1 MGKNPA
7 ALAAATA
14 AWEAGGA
21 TAVWV
26 GVAGTV
32 AGALRC
38 EDSMR
43 TTAPGAVAK
52 LRALGT
58 DVVMLTGDNEV
69 GPHGAER
76 SRVIQRI

>member
-1 MGKNPA
+1 M
-7 ALAAATA
+7 
-14 AWEAGGA
+14 
-21 TAVWV
+21 WV
-26 GVAGTV
+26 GVGGTV

-58 DVVMLTGDNEV
+58 DIVMLTGDNEV
-69 GPHGAER
+69 GSHRRSGAASSNALR
-76 SRVIQRI
+76 TFAS